1 MYKMGT
7 FLARRAIERL
17 RAGLSDPIA
26 IDRLTMEEAFVIQ
39 AFSEGLKALEK
50 GQSGH
55 LCICGSYGQGK
66 SHSLNYL
73 LRQALSQG
81 YATSLLQL
89 DVREV
94 PFHQFSVVYQS
105 LMKNLSL
112 PTGESFAA
120 SWKKCPLYQE
130 QLDDMPHRFR
140 MILQAMIPKNISSLK
155 RKKVKGSLEAKDFDH
170 WLEKALMGHDLPIA
184 QLKQILRVRE
194 IQEYLKQP
202 LTVRGNI
209 PYVQMIHSLG
219 KLLCAMG
226 YKGLVLFF
234 DEAESI
240 AQGRLN
246 SRRKSYEILSR
257 FFQHSG
263 FVYPV
268 FAFTEAFFDRVR
280 CEDYGNEVSQF
291 SQNYAEIW
299 KNLQIIRLQDSSLTR
314 WEALQDRLINL
325 YAEAYQIDI
334 AAKLPEIKQ
343 HMKDLLEKLKMQET
357 RFKLKALIHQ
367 LDIICI
373 RTTS

>member
-1 MYKMGT
+1 MYKVGT
-7 FLARRAIERL
+7 FSARQAIERL
-17 RAGLSDPIA
+17 RAGLFDPVA
-26 IDRLTMEEAFVIQ
+26 VDRLTMEEESVIQ
-39 AFSEGLKALEK
+39 NFLKDLKALER
-50 GQSGH
+50 GQSSH

-66 SHSLNYL
+66 SHNLNYL
-73 LRQALSQG
+73 HRQALSQG

-120 SWKKCPLYQE
+120 SWKKCSLYQE
-130 QLDDMPHRFR
+130 QFGDMPHRFR
-140 MILQAMIPKNISSLK
+140 MILQAMGSKNISSLK
-155 RKKVKGSLEAKDFDH
+155 RNKVKDKLKPKDFDH
-170 WLEKALMGHDLPIA
+170 WLEKALLGYDLPISY
-184 QLKQILRVRE
+184 LKKILKARE
-194 IQEYLKQP
+194 VTEYRKQP
-202 LTVRGNI
+202 LTIRGNI
-209 PYVQMIHSLG
+209 PYIQMIQSLG
-219 KLLCAMG
+219 KLFHAMG

-246 SRRKSYEILSR
+246 SRIKSYEILNR
-257 FFQHSG
+257 FFQQSS

-268 FAFTEAFFDRVR
+268 FAFTESFFDRVR
-280 CEDYGNEVSQF
+280 CEDYSNEGSQF
-291 SQNYAEIW
+291 PQNYAEIW

-334 AAKLPEIKQ
+334 TANLLEIKQ
-343 HMKDLLEKLKMQET
+343 QMRGLLEKLNMQET
-357 RFKLKALIHQ
+357 RFKLKALINQ

-373 RTTS
+373 RTAS

>member
-1 MYKMGT
+1 MYKIGT
-7 FLARRAIERL
+7 FPARRAIERL

-26 IDRLTMEEAFVIQ
+26 IDHLTMEEAPVIQ
-39 AFSEGLKALEK
+39 SFSKGLKVLEK

-66 SHSLNYL
+66 SHNLNYL
-73 LRQALSQG
+73 RRQALSQG

-89 DVREV
+89 DIREI
-94 PFHQFSVVYQS
+94 PFHQFSVVYRS

-112 PTGESFAA
+112 STGESFAV
-120 SWKKCPLYQE
+120 SWKNCSLYQE

-140 MILQAMIPKNISSLK
+140 MILKAMISKNSLSLRK
-155 RKKVKGSLEAKDFDH
+155 KKVKDRLKPKDFDH
-170 WLEKALMGHDLPIA
+170 WLEKALMGHDLSIA
-184 QLKQILRVRE
+184 HLKQILKIREVRGYRE
-194 IQEYLKQP
+194 EP

-209 PYVQMIHSLG
+209 LYVQMIQSLG
-219 KLLCAMG
+219 KLLHAMG
-226 YKGLVLFF
+226 HKGLVLFF

-240 AQGRLN
+240 AQGRFN
-246 SRRKSYEILSR
+246 SRIKSYEILSR

-268 FAFTEAFFDRVR
+268 FAFTEAFFDKVR
-280 CEDYGNEVSQF
+280 CEDYGNEVSQCP
-291 SQNYAEIW
+291 QNYAEIW
-299 KNLQIIRLQDSSLTR
+299 KNLQIIRLQDSSPTR
-314 WEALQDRLINL
+314 WEALQDRLVNL

-343 HMKDLLEKLKMQET
+343 HIKDLLEKLKMQET
-357 RFKLKALIHQ
+357 RFKIKALIHQ